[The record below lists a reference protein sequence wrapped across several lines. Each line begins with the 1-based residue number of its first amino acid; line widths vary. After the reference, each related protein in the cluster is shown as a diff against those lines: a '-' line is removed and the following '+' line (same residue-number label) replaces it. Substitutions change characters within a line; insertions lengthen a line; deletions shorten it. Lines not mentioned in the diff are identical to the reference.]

1 MEDGHDF
8 EFVVSDGAGMEEED
22 DLVEVHCEGNEPK
35 GICQP
40 GSVPEPRSISKEFQ
54 EVDRLKQH
62 LQAQCSETTMLIQK
76 LREQQ
81 TQLTNELKAVHNLK
95 SALSDEQSQFAAQKQ
110 ELSKLLESMAS
121 APTNIAKSNHL
132 VGELRKFYTE
142 TASIEAEVTKLKSMR
157 AQQEELIKECKV
169 NIETMAS
176 NQVR

>member
-1 MEDGHDF
+1 MEDGDDF
-8 EFVVSDGAGMEEED
+8 EFVVNDKAGFDEVEED
-22 DLVEVHCEGNEPK
+22 EIFGRDELGAISNLNKEIKEVQDLK
-35 GICQP
+35 
-40 GSVPEPRSISKEFQ
+40 KY
-54 EVDRLKQH
+54 
-62 LQAQCSETTMLIQK
+62 LQSQCSETAKLLQK
-76 LREQQ
+76 LKGQHVANN
-81 TQLTNELKAVHNLK
+81 QLQSQLKRELKEVHDLK

>member
-110 ELSKLLESMAS
+110 ELSKLLESMAFA
-121 APTNIAKSNHL
+121 APTNIKKSGHSDI
-132 VGELRKFYTE
+132 ETE
-142 TASIEAEVTKLKSMR
+142 SVEAELARLRSLCAK
-157 AQQEELIKECKV
+157 QEETILMHELDACLGMDI
-169 NIETMAS
+169 
-176 NQVR
+176 